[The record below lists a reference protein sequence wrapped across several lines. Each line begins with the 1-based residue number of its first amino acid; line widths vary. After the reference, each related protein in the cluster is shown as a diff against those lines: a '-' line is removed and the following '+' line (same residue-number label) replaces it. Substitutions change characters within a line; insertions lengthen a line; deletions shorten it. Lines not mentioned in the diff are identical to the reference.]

1 MRSISLEILNKD
13 DLVFTPDSFMDGYTV
28 TQIFLPVAMI
38 QISVSVLYLFLIS
51 THTVKC
57 DYQV

>member
-28 TQIFLPVAMI
+28 TQTFLPVAMI
-38 QISVSVLYLFLIS
+38 QILVSVLYLFLIS

>member
-28 TQIFLPVAMI
+28 TQTFLPVAMI
-38 QISVSVLYLFLIS
+38 QISVSILYLFLIS
-51 THTVKC
+51 THMVKC